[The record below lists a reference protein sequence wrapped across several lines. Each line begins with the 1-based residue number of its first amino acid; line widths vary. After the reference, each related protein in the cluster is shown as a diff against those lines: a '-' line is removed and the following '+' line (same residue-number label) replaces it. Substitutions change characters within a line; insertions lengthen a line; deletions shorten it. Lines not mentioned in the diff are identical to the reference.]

1 LYNARRARHGRDPS
15 QAMMKSAD
23 YWVIAIVLLFTI
35 VGIMRGFLRELVAVI
50 TWLLAL
56 FIAWHFSAWLIGPH
70 LGGLLA
76 DEQVRPWAARAI
88 LLILVLFIGSV
99 AGLLIGHFVRLSLFS
114 ATDRFLGF
122 AFGFIHAA
130 IVLGV
135 IVIICQLLHLDSERW
150 WQESLL
156 VPYVERVANG
166 LRTLVGE
173 DHHHVTRV

>member
-1 LYNARRARHGRDPS
+1 LYNARRARSERDS
-15 QAMMKSAD
+15 GQAMMKSAD
-23 YWVIAIVLLFTI
+23 YWVVAIVLLFTI
-35 VGIMRGFLRELVAVI
+35 VGIMRGFLRELAAVV

-56 FIAWHFSAWLIGPH
+56 FVAWHFSAGLVAPH

-99 AGLLIGHFVRLSLFS
+99 AGMLIGHFVRLSLFS

-122 AFGFIHAA
+122 AFGFIHSA

-135 IVIICQLLHLDSERW
+135 IVMICQLLHLDGERW

-156 VPYVERVANG
+156 IPYAQRVANG
-166 LRTLVGE
+166 LRTVVGE
-173 DHHHVTRV
+173 EHHHVTRV